1 MKYPY
6 KKAALTGSRL
16 EQYGWGQVDA
26 AAFTLLE
33 LLAVVVTCA
42 FLAMALLLPSLAKTG
57 QSSKAF
63 LCLENNRRLCA
74 AWRMYA
80 DDNQDR
86 IVYSSDDGSGTANP
100 QNQYAWTWSKLDG
113 SPYNEGNY
121 GTNYDITHRPLWT
134 YTGRD
139 ATIYRCPSDP
149 FYFVINGVSWP
160 RVRGFSMNVFLGG
173 LAGTDGGWGARITN
187 YRLFFKTTQLTLP
200 GPANTFVFTD
210 ERPDCINWGNYF
222 TVMDGYPN
230 QPNLYMFQQDFPGM
244 FHNLGGSFSFGDGH
258 VEVHRWID
266 ARTTPAFLAG
276 QSTVID
282 LAVPNSRDVAWLQAH
297 ATTLR

>member
-1 MKYPY
+1 MMKYSSYQNRSGTNANPE
-6 KKAALTGSRL
+6 RL
-16 EQYGWGQVDA
+16 CWRHRCAG
-26 AAFTLLE
+26 AFTLIE
-33 LLAVVVTCA
+33 LLVIIATCVL
-42 FLAMALLLPSLAKTG
+42 LALALLPSLAKTG

-100 QNQYAWTWSKLDG
+100 QNQYAWTWSKLD
-113 SPYNEGNY
+113 SFPKPDNWD
-121 GTNYDITHRPLWT
+121 TNYDIVLRPLWA

-149 FYFVINGVSWP
+149 FYFVVNGVSWP

-173 LAGTDGGWGARITN
+173 FAGTDAGWGPRITN
-187 YRLFFKTTQLTLP
+187 YRLFLKTTQLTLP

-222 TVMDGYPN
+222 TIMDGYPN
-230 QPNLYMFQQDFPGM
+230 QPGLYSFNQDFPGM
-244 FHNLGGSFSFGDGH
+244 FHNVGGSFSFGDGH
-258 VEVHRWID
+258 VEVHRWQD
-266 ARTTPAFLAG
+266 PRTTPALLFG
-276 QSTVID
+276 QSQD
-282 LAVPNSRDVAWLQAH
+282 LTLATPRSVDVPWLQAH
-297 ATTLR
+297 STTLR